1 MEGSTAATLVILALV
16 VMAGGYAVSW
26 RWLNGRF
33 GYAMDGKYHIVLFI
47 FFAPFVIAI
56 IGVIYLITMI
66 KDKSTGTKGGKL
78 NDLDI

>member
-1 MEGSTAATLVILALV
+1 MMDKLTILVLVFVGLVAAYTVA
-16 VMAGGYAVSW
+16 W

-33 GYAMDGKYHIVLFI
+33 GYALDGKYHIIIFI

-66 KDKSTGTKGGKL
+66 KDKSAGNLGGR
-78 NDLDI
+78 NELDI